1 MFDYQRI
8 YRSVLKH
15 GWLGNRHIIFPL
27 LGNWWSEGSWD
38 WNQAFQKA
46 FCLAWENTSCGT
58 GSKPAT
64 RHVWGWTSLYLPTIL
79 WFTRDSMCFDSYPW
93 GSSQSVSDGSSFR
106 TGKIVDRISTRG
118 LLYHVSK
125 QHVSKCCPLKSKY
138 CGSSRTKKKCGR
150 SEHDFTCRKWPPN
163 WVPRRQLLWGSNFKA
178 TGCHGSKPWCPCEHS
193 KEISNNERFFHVFS
207 LFFTCSPC

>member
-1 MFDYQRI
+1 MIR
-8 YRSVLKH
+8 RELGLKS
-15 GWLGNRHIIFPL
+15 GIPKSIL
-27 LGNWWSEGSWD
+27 LGLR
-38 WNQAFQKA
+38 K
-46 FCLAWENTSCGT
+46 NTSCGT

-138 CGSSRTKKKCGR
+138 CGSSRKKTYMWKVGTWFYLPEMTTKLSSAASTALRVK
-150 SEHDFTCRKWPPN
+150 
-163 WVPRRQLLWGSNFKA
+163 L
-178 TGCHGSKPWCPCEHS
+178 
-193 KEISNNERFFHVFS
+193 
-207 LFFTCSPC
+207 